1 MWLDRLTG
9 QELRE
14 LPEKVA
20 PGRYWADTTGLTLNG
35 HTPTSGILGR

>member
-9 QELRE
+9 HELRV

-20 PGRYWADTTGLTLNG
+20 PGRYWSDTTGLTESPLVF
-35 HTPTSGILGR
+35 